1 MRFYDLSRWFVAL
14 AMSLYGFAKLFG
26 AQFTVLD
33 SELDKPMREVP
44 GFWLTWYYYSYS
56 AVYGNLLA
64 LTQIA
69 GGLMLTFR
77 RTTLAGAVLLFGI
90 LSNIVLVDIF
100 YGVDAGGL
108 IAAVVLWLL
117 VLAILFHHRRELRE
131 LFWNSQPA
139 EAVEGSFGRGRAIR
153 WFARASLLLVPALFT
168 FWIANYNNRL
178 PTPIDGR
185 WRVQAAAGLPL
196 TETPLYIYFERNR
209 AHLVVFRYENEW
221 RTHHFDIESGGRI
234 SIAERWLV
242 KGAPIFSGI
251 WRLDGRELVLEGRHA
266 ATGADVRLDLE
277 RM

>member
-1 MRFYDLSRWFVAL
+1 MRFYDFSRWFVAL
-14 AMSLYGFAKLFG
+14 AMSLYGFAKLSG

-33 SELDKPMREVP
+33 SELDKPMREVS

-56 AVYGNLLA
+56 AIYGNLLA

-69 GGLMLTFR
+69 GALMLTFR

-100 YGVDAGGL
+100 YGVDLGGL

-117 VLAILFHHRRELRE
+117 VLAILFHHRRELRN
-131 LFWNSQPA
+131 LFWSSQPA
-139 EAVEGSFGRGRAIR
+139 EAAKGGSLR
-153 WFARASLLLVPALFT
+153 WLARASLLLVPALFT

-185 WRVQAAAGLPL
+185 WRVHAAAGLSPA
-196 TETPLYIYFERNR
+196 ETPTHVYFERNR
-209 AHLVVFRYENEW
+209 AHMVVFRLDDEW
-221 RTHHFDIESGGRI
+221 RTHHFDLEPGGRLY
-234 SIAERWLV
+234 IAEHWLV
-242 KGAPIFSGI
+242 KGSPMFSGT
-251 WRLDGRELVLEGRHA
+251 WRLEGSRLLLHGKNP
-266 ATGADVRLDLE
+266 ATGTDVRMQLE